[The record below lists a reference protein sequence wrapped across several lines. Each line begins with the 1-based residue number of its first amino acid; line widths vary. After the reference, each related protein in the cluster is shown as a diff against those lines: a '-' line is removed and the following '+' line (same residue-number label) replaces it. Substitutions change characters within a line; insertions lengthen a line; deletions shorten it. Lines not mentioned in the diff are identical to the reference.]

1 MQVIPHNLEG
11 YNLLHQGSLAFAE
24 IERNGFN
31 IDQEYLS
38 EAVRRVDA
46 RVAHLEREMRKTDL
60 YGLWRRVFGQSL
72 NLSSKT
78 QLAEL
83 LFKHLDYRPMEFTDK
98 GKPKT
103 DAASLSHIKD
113 QPLLGYYSE
122 AEKLKKL
129 SGTFLSGIQNNI
141 SSDGRLR
148 AFFNLHLAATYRSS
162 SQDPNGQNMP
172 IRDALQGKIIR
183 RAFIP
188 SEGCRLVEIDYSSI
202 EVRVA
207 AAYHRDP
214 QMLTYL
220 TDPSSDMHR
229 DTAAD
234 VFLLPKD
241 QVTKQMRQ
249 IGKTVV
255 FASFFGDYYIGLAQQ
270 AWKMMRRDAPELLE
284 HLQQCG
290 ITHLG
295 KCKQDL
301 PPEAGSFEK
310 HMQQVEKQMWEQRFP
325 VYNQWRKDHYR
336 AYCRDGWFANYTG
349 FTFSGVLRR
358 NVVINSPVQS
368 SAFHCTLRS
377 IIKLTDLL
385 KGTGAKI
392 VSTIHDSIILDV
404 PECVFDD
411 VIERCLYVMTTDL
424 KQNWSWLDGIP
435 IDAEPE
441 ACGVGESWY
450 DKKEI

>member
-1 MQVIPHNLEG
+1 
-11 YNLLHQGSLAFAE
+11 
-24 IERNGFN
+24 
-31 IDQEYLS
+31 
-38 EAVRRVDA
+38 
-46 RVAHLEREMRKTDL
+46 
-60 YGLWRRVFGQSL
+60 
-72 NLSSKT
+72 
-78 QLAEL
+78 
-83 LFKHLDYRPMEFTDK
+83 
-98 GKPKT
+98 
-103 DAASLSHIKD
+103 
-113 QPLLGYYSE
+113 
-122 AEKLKKL
+122 
-129 SGTFLSGIQNNI
+129 
-141 SSDGRLR
+141 
-148 AFFNLHLAATYRSS
+148 
-162 SQDPNGQNMP
+162 MP
-172 IRDALQGKIIR
+172 IRDPLQGKLIR

-220 TDPSSDMHR
+220 TDPESDMHR

-234 VFLLPKD
+234 VFLLDKSE
-241 QVTKQMRQ
+241 VTKQMRQ

-284 HLQQCG
+284 HLKSLG
-290 ITHLG
+290 IHSLG
-295 KCKQDL
+295 KCDPET
-301 PPEAGSFEK
+301 PPAPGTFEK
-310 HMQQVEKQMWEQRFP
+310 HMQTVEKQMWEERFP

-336 AYCRDGWFANYTG
+336 EYCNRGWFKNYTG

-377 IIKLTDLL
+377 IIRLTDML

-404 PECVFDD
+404 PECGFDD
-411 VIERCLYVMTTDL
+411 VVETCLAVMTAEL
-424 KQNWSWLDGIP
+424 KREWTWLDGIP
-435 IDAEPE
+435 IEAEPE
-441 ACGVGESWY
+441 ACDVGQSWY